1 MTPKSKLTSIDTFLG
16 GVRQDSL
23 AQRWATSFFFFLS
36 REAKCSQAFLA
47 FHSMLGAATMSF
59 IYLMLAVVG
68 TRQNQIDGIH
78 VERQRGRCF
87 ACSDAFS
94 SEIHLDLR
102 IEGKLWN
109 REMNAKWFYV
119 IFLIHFF
126 GELGFPWHPWIHAT
140 VYLVNY
146 LINGCNI
153 VGCIWYQLCIYVN
166 RVGLQN
172 ISERFWNIIVLQS
185 VGIVWS

>member
-1 MTPKSKLTSIDTFLG
+1 MLSGVPCFPFNARGGNNVIHLSDAGCRWDQTESDRWHTCRATEGALFRLFGCFLLWDTFRL
-16 GVRQDSL
+16 
-23 AQRWATSFFFFLS
+23 
-36 REAKCSQAFLA
+36 
-47 FHSMLGAATMSF
+47 
-59 IYLMLAVVG
+59 
-68 TRQNQIDGIH
+68 
-78 VERQRGRCF
+78 
-87 ACSDAFS
+87 
-94 SEIHLDLR
+94 LR

-119 IFLIHFF
+119 IFLIHFL